1 MTAIKDRVIPGRSA
15 LSVDGRLADG
25 SAVHW
30 AIAEEVPV
38 SLTYN
43 GSSSVVMM
51 ATPQDLED
59 FAVGFSVTEEM
70 VDQASDIEEV
80 LVSETPV
87 GLLVDILT
95 RPGAV
100 SSAAERRRA
109 IAGRTGCGLCG
120 IESLEDAVRPPRPV
134 KPSFEFDIKAVAR
147 AFDDLRDHQPLNRE
161 NRSVHAAAFAS
172 PDGGIKLAREDVGR
186 HNALDK
192 LIGALLREGLDPSAG
207 MVLMS
212 SRCSFELV
220 QKAAFVG
227 VPVLATI
234 SAPTTLA
241 LDLARKAGMQL
252 AALSPQG
259 VVALDTPPSSD

>member
-1 MTAIKDRVIPGRSA
+1 
-15 LSVDGRLADG
+15 LSIDGRLADG
-25 SAVHW
+25 STIRW

-70 VDQASDIEEV
+70 VDRASDIDEV

-95 RPGAV
+95 KPGAV
-100 SSAAERRRA
+100 STAAARRRA

-120 IESLEDAVRPPRPV
+120 IESLEDAVRPPHPV
-134 KPSFEFDIKAVAR
+134 RRGFDFDIQAVAH
-147 AFDDLRDHQPLNRE
+147 AFDELRDHQPLNRR
-161 NRSVHAAAFAS
+161 NRSVHAAAWAG
-172 PDGGIKLAREDVGR
+172 PDGTIRLAREDVGR

-192 LIGALLREGLDPSAG
+192 LIGAMLRQALDPAQG
-207 MVLMS
+207 MVIMS

-259 VVALDTPPSSD
+259 VVALEG

>member
-1 MTAIKDRVIPGRSA
+1 VSQDTALPGRQA
-15 LSVDGRLADG
+15 LAVDGRRADG
-25 SAVHW
+25 ATVHW

-59 FAVGFSVTEEM
+59 FAVGFSLTEEM
-70 VDQASDIEEV
+70 VDSAADIDEV

-100 SSAAERRRA
+100 SSAAQRRRA

-134 KPSFEFDIKAVAR
+134 SRGFEFDIGAVAR
-147 AFDDLRDHQPLNRE
+147 AFDDLRNHQPLNRE
-161 NRSVHAAAFAS
+161 NRSVHAAAWAG
-172 PDGGIKLAREDVGR
+172 PDGAIHLAREDVGR

-192 LIGALLREGLDPSAG
+192 LIGALSRLGLDPAGG
-207 MVLMS
+207 MVIMS

-227 VPVLATI
+227 VPVLAI
-234 SAPTTLA
+234 VSAPTTLA
-241 LDLARKAGMQL
+241 LALARTAGMVL

-259 VVALDTPPSSD
+259 VVALDTPPAND

>member
-1 MTAIKDRVIPGRSA
+1 MTAIKDRVIPGRDA
-15 LSVDGRLADG
+15 LTIEGRLEDG
-25 SAVHW
+25 SSIIW
-30 AIAEEVPV
+30 AIAEEIPV

-43 GSSSVVMM
+43 GASSVVMM

-59 FAVGFSVTEEM
+59 FATGFSVTEEM
-70 VDQASDIEEV
+70 VDKASDIDEI

-95 RPGAV
+95 KPGAV
-100 SSAAERRRA
+100 SGAAERRRA

-134 KPSFEFDIKAVAR
+134 KTTFEFDIKTIAR
-147 AFDDLRDHQPLNRE
+147 AFEDLRDHQPLNRK
-161 NRSVHAAAFAS
+161 NRSVHAAAFAL
-172 PDGGIKLAREDVGR
+172 PDGTIQLAREDVGR

-192 LIGALLREGLDPSAG
+192 LIGALLRQGIDPSGG
-207 MVLMS
+207 MVVMS

-241 LDLARKAGMQL
+241 LDLARKAGIRL

-259 VVALDTPPSSD
+259 VVALDT